1 MHGAWLNY
9 RSMTADPSLKE
20 QKLKPGTV
28 KRIFSFAKPYQ
39 VSIYVYLATVVVD
52 AALIVA
58 TPLLLKKL
66 IDDGVMPKDSSV
78 VTQLAFFVALIAVA
92 DAAFNML
99 GRYFS
104 SRIGEG
110 LIYDLRSLVFAHVQ
124 KQSIAFFTR
133 TQTGALISRI
143 NSDVIGAQQ
152 AFTST
157 LSGLVSNVVSLLLVG
172 ITMLI
177 LSWQITI
184 FSLLMLP
191 LFLIPTKWVGRRL
204 QSLTRESFTLNS
216 EMSST
221 MTERFNVSGAM
232 LVSLYGQPLREEAGF
247 RVRARRVAD
256 IGIKTAMLNRLFF
269 IALTSVAAIATAI
282 AYGIGGHLAINGGL
296 TVGTLLAITALL
308 ARLYGPLT
316 ALSNVRIDVMTS
328 LVSFERVF
336 EVLDLEPM
344 VKDRSGAI
352 ALKSSKGKIEFKN
365 VDFSYPNAQEISLAS
380 LESVAK
386 AETVTSG
393 IVLKG
398 LTFTVEPGTT
408 TALVGPSGAGKTTI
422 SALIPRLYDVTGGS
436 IKIDG
441 NDIRDVTLES
451 LRNSIGVVMQDAHL
465 FHETIVENLR
475 YAKQDA
481 TQDQMQSA
489 CEAAQIW
496 DLIKSLPNG
505 FETMVGE
512 RGHRLS
518 GGEKQRL
525 AIARL
530 LLKSPSIVILDEA
543 TAHLDSEN
551 EQLVHAAL
559 SHALKGRT
567 SIVIAHR
574 LSTVREADQILVLD
588 KGVIVEQG
596 KHDELIAR
604 GGLYSEL
611 KFCHKRSIHQ
621 RIATAARR
629 PYEDHRLTQV
639 IAQGQQELIAG
650 GIHLLSRCN
659 IFQFLVEIGHLI
671 Y

>member
-1 MHGAWLNY
+1 MSMHAAWMTH
-9 RSMTADPSLKE
+9 RSMTADPSVKE

-28 KRIFSFAKPYQ
+28 KRIFRFALPYRTN
-39 VSIYVYLATVVVD
+39 IIIFLATVIVD
-52 AALIVA
+52 AALVVA
-58 TPLLLKKL
+58 TPLLLKQL
-66 IDDGVMPKDSSV
+66 IDDGVIPKDGAV
-78 VTQLAFFVALIAVA
+78 ITRLAVLVGLLAIA
-92 DAAFNML
+92 DAGFNML

-143 NSDVIGAQQ
+143 NSDVMGAQQ
-152 AFTST
+152 AFTAT
-157 LSGLVSNVVSLLLVG
+157 LSGVVSNVVSLVLVG
-172 ITMLI
+172 VTMLI

-184 FSLLMLP
+184 FSLLLLP
-191 LFLIPTKWVGRRL
+191 VFLIPTKWVGRRL
-204 QSLTRESFTLNS
+204 QSLTRESFNVNA

-232 LVSLYGQPLREEAGF
+232 LVALYGEPAREREYF
-247 RVRARRVAD
+247 RSRARRVAD
-256 IGIKTAMLNRLFF
+256 IGIKMAMLNRLFF
-269 IALTSVAAIATAI
+269 IALTSVAAIATAF
-282 AYGIGGHLAINGGL
+282 AYGIGGHLAINGGV

-344 VKDRSGAI
+344 VKNRDDAR
-352 ALKSSKGKIEFKN
+352 LLVTKEPRIEFEN
-365 VDFSYPNAQEISLAS
+365 VNFSYPRAEEISLAS
-380 LESVAK
+380 LESAAK
-386 AETVTSG
+386 AETVQSG
-393 IVLKG
+393 QVLRN
-398 LTFTVEPGTT
+398 LSFVAQPGTM

-422 SALIPRLYDVTGGS
+422 SALLPRLYDVTEGA

-441 NDIRDVTLES
+441 NDIRELTLES
-451 LRNSIGVVMQDAHL
+451 LRDSIGVVMQDAHL
-465 FHETIVENLR
+465 FHESIAENLR

-481 TQDQMQSA
+481 TPAEMQAA

-496 DLIKSLPNG
+496 KLIESLPNG
-505 FETMVGE
+505 LDTMVGE

-530 LLKSPSIVILDEA
+530 LLKSPAVVILDEA

-559 SHALKGRT
+559 QTALKGRT

-574 LSTVREADQILVLD
+574 LSTVREADQILVLE
-588 KGVIVEQG
+588 KGSIVERG
-596 KHDELIAR
+596 THDELVAK
-604 GGLYSEL
+604 GGLYADL
-611 KFCHKRSIHQ
+611 YNRQ
-621 RIATAARR
+621 DLTGAANQ
-629 PYEDHRLTQV
+629 DSSV
-639 IAQGQQELIAG
+639 D
-650 GIHLLSRCN
+650 S
-659 IFQFLVEIGHLI
+659 
-671 Y
+671 

>member
-1 MHGAWLNY
+1 
-9 RSMTADPSLKE
+9 MTADPSVKE

-28 KRIFSFAKPYQ
+28 KRIFSFARPYRTN
-39 VSIYVYLATVVVD
+39 IIIYLATVVVD
-52 AALIVA
+52 AGLVVA
-58 TPLLLKKL
+58 TPLLLKRL
-66 IDDGVMPKDSSV
+66 IDDGVIPKDTSV
-78 VTQLAFFVALIAVA
+78 VTNLAILVGLIAIA
-92 DAAFNML
+92 DAGVNML

-152 AFTST
+152 AFTAT
-157 LSGLVSNVVSLLLVG
+157 LSGVVSNVVSLFLVT

-184 FSLLMLP
+184 FSLLLLP
-191 LFLIPTKWVGRRL
+191 VFLIPTKWVGRRL
-204 QSLTRESFTLNS
+204 QSLTRESFGVNA

-232 LVSLYGQPLREEAGF
+232 LVALYGEPAREREYF
-247 RVRARRVAD
+247 RSRARRVAD
-256 IGIKTAMLNRLFF
+256 IGIKMAMLNRLFF
-269 IALTSVAAIATAI
+269 IALTSVAAIATAF
-282 AYGIGGHLAINGGL
+282 AYGIGGHLAIQGGV

-344 VKDRSGAI
+344 VKNRENAKI
-352 ALKSSKGKIEFKN
+352 LQTTQPRIEFKN
-365 VDFSYPNAQEISLAS
+365 VNFSYPRAEEISLAS
-380 LESVAK
+380 LESAAK
-386 AETVTSG
+386 AETVQSG
-393 IVLKG
+393 QVLND
-398 LTFTVEPGTT
+398 LSFVAAPGTM

-422 SALIPRLYDVTGGS
+422 SALLPRLYDVTDGAIS
-436 IKIDG
+436 IDG
-441 NDIRDVTLES
+441 HDIRDLTLES
-451 LRNSIGVVMQDAHL
+451 LRDSIGVVMQDAHL
-465 FHETIVENLR
+465 FHETIAENLR

-481 TQDQMQSA
+481 TEEEMIQA
-489 CEAAQIW
+489 CKSAQIW
-496 DLIKSLPNG
+496 SLIDSLPNR

-530 LLKSPSIVILDEA
+530 LLKSPSVVILDEA

-559 SHALKGRT
+559 QTALKGRT

-574 LSTVREADQILVLD
+574 LSTVRDADQILVLET
-588 KGVIVEQG
+588 GSIVERG
-596 KHDELIAR
+596 THDELVAK
-604 GGLYSEL
+604 GGLYSDL
-611 KFCHKRSIHQ
+611 YNRQ
-621 RIATAARR
+621 DLTGAA
-629 PYEDHRLTQV
+629 
-639 IAQGQQELIAG
+639 
-650 GIHLLSRCN
+650 N
-659 IFQFLVEIGHLI
+659 
-671 Y
+671 